1 MKKPKSANVILLS
14 LFEIFVGILLLIDPI
29 GFSKAII
36 VGAGIVLLIAGLFNT
51 IKYFRT
57 EIAVA
62 ATGQYLFKGL
72 LALSVGAFCIL
83 NRDSLAN
90 IINIL
95 TAVYGLVVLVA
106 GLNKIQITADLFRRK
121 SPKWFMA
128 LISAGVSIICAAI
141 IIKNPF
147 SSTNVIWIFIGVTLI
162 VESLIDIATAI
173 MNKAERKPKP
183 EAKPEPKD
191 EPKPEPKAE
200 ENPEDKTDTPEED
213 K

>member
-1 MKKPKSANVILLS
+1 MKKPKSANVILIS
-14 LFEIFVGILLLIDPI
+14 LFEIAVGILLLIDPI

-36 VGAGIVLLIAGLFNT
+36 IGAGIVLLAAGIFNT

-57 EIAVA
+57 EINLA

-72 LALSVGAFCIL
+72 IALSVGAFCIL

-95 TAVYGLVVLVA
+95 TTVYGLIVLIA

-128 LISAGVSIICAAI
+128 LISAAISIICAAI
-141 IIKNPF
+141 IIYNPF
-147 SSTNVIWIFIGVTLI
+147 PGTNVIWIFIGVTLI
-162 VESLIDIATAI
+162 VESLVDIATAI
-173 MNKAERKPKP
+173 MNKGEKKA
-183 EAKPEPKD
+183 

-200 ENPEDKTDTPEED
+200 PLPEEKEEPKKDTPEES